1 MKIKNSLNFIKF
13 ALLGMFLVQNETLF
27 LFHFVNQMLK
37 NRKTEKEKENI
48 LNLMKSNNLFESF
61 K

>member
-1 MKIKNSLNFIKF
+1 MKH
-13 ALLGMFLVQNETLF
+13 F

>member
-1 MKIKNSLNFIKF
+1 
-13 ALLGMFLVQNETLF
+13 MFLVQNETLF

-37 NRKTEKEKENI
+37 NRKKRKKKEKEKEKENSV
-48 LNLMKSNNLFESF
+48 NLMKSNNLFESF

>member
-1 MKIKNSLNFIKF
+1 MKH
-13 ALLGMFLVQNETLF
+13 F

-37 NRKTEKEKENI
+37 NRKKRKKKEKEKEKENSV
-48 LNLMKSNNLFESF
+48 NLMKSNNLFESF